1 LTMCGGDKK
10 GKYKNADYSDPTYK
24 GEPCDEALKDGPIEK
39 RHCTDMI
46 CCIIFIV
53 YVVYAV

>member
-1 LTMCGGDKK
+1 MCGGDKK